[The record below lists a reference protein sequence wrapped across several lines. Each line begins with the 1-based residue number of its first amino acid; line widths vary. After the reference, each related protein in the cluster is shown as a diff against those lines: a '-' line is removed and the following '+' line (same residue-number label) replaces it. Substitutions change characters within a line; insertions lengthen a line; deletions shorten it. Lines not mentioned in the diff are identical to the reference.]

1 MSSEKGK
8 KILGTV
14 IKNSKN
20 LEMFFKNISEK
31 VPESDIDSC
40 CYQVAGLLMH
50 DNEMKQ
56 VLGEVKEG
64 KIGWN
69 SSCFKEVAET
79 IEEYDQYLKNPF
91 EVAEGVSECKKCG
104 SKKTWSIQKQTR
116 SSDEPMTT
124 FTRCVKCG
132 HQWTYSG

>member
-1 MSSEKGK
+1 MSLGK

-14 IKNSKN
+14 LKNSKN
-20 LEMFFKNISEK
+20 IDLFDKYISEK
-31 VPESDIDSC
+31 VEENDPETY
-40 CYQVAGLLMH
+40 YQVAGLLMTT
-50 DNEMKQ
+50 EMKK

-64 KIGWN
+64 KIGWE
-69 SSCFKEVAET
+69 SSTFKEVAENLN
-79 IEEYDQYLKNPF
+79 EYDQYLKNPF

-124 FTRCVKCG
+124 FTRCVQCG
-132 HQWTYSG
+132 HQWSYSG

>member
-1 MSSEKGK
+1 MSLGK

-14 IKNSKN
+14 LKNSKN
-20 LEMFFKNISEK
+20 IDLFDKYISEK
-31 VPESDIDSC
+31 VGKDPTACAECS
-40 CYQVAGLLMH
+40 YQIAGLLMTT
-50 DNEMKQ
+50 EMKK

-64 KIGWN
+64 KIGWD
-69 SSCFKEVAET
+69 STTYKEVAENLN
-79 IEEYDQYLKNPF
+79 EYDQYLKNPF

-124 FTRCVKCG
+124 FTRCVQCG
-132 HQWTYSG
+132 HQWSYSG

>member
-1 MSSEKGK
+1 MSLGK

-14 IKNSKN
+14 LKNPKN
-20 LEMFFKNISEK
+20 IEMFDKYISEK
-31 VPESDIDSC
+31 VGNAPEMYAWCS
-40 CYQVAGLLMH
+40 YQIAGLLMTM
-50 DNEMKQ
+50 EMKK

-64 KIGWN
+64 KIGWD
-69 SSCFKEVAET
+69 SSTYKEVAENLN
-79 IEEYDQYLKNPF
+79 EYDQYLKNPF

-124 FTRCVKCG
+124 FTRCVQCG
-132 HQWTYSG
+132 HQWSYSG

>member
-1 MSSEKGK
+1 MNLGK

-14 IKNSKN
+14 LKNSKN
-20 LEMFFKNISEK
+20 IDLFDKYISEK
-31 VPESDIDSC
+31 VENDPEC
-40 CYQVAGLLMH
+40 YYQVAGLLMTT
-50 DNEMKQ
+50 EMKK

-64 KIGWN
+64 KIGWE
-69 SSCFKEVAET
+69 SSTYKEVAENLT
-79 IEEYDQYLKNPF
+79 EYDQYLKNPF

-124 FTRCVKCG
+124 FTRCVQCG
-132 HQWTYSG
+132 HQWSYSG